1 MANDKSRHGDNPPGS
16 PSLLQWFDEIEKNE
30 AATFRGPVNST
41 NTVGADRRT
50 VPDPLVPCFPLP
62 GTEGMSNPYA
72 KKMPLNLMNDFTTS
86 SNSQNPVPADSSVYG
101 KGLLPISDSDF
112 LFCEGNTDFG
122 YSVTPHSVIDAS
134 SKICDLQN
142 PYVDRELVSAT
153 GSAAAVNSIQQHGD
167 LDSNTSRPQLIDNFT
182 SDGDI
187 TPMSWPTLD
196 GSCLTLGIG
205 CKPND
210 LSVRNVGFDS
220 ERDVLPR
227 LNIFHSQN
235 TNRSLHLSP
244 DVPTRFSSA
253 QNSMQQI
260 EKQQQF
266 LVPGNINVEGNCDER
281 SFYFDANNGTQ
292 SYPAVPIL
300 PFDNRLARLPDSGLS
315 KVNELSLSSWLNMS
329 TSLPLSDQSQ
339 KHQMESG
346 TRNTSMHNQ
355 SGKLFTANEGVAAHV
370 AERGLFPEEFR
381 FSQLASNPHQSEV
394 ASALL
399 SSTNLP
405 GSVITALFGTSVKR
419 AAAETLTATSHA
431 EASKTRRTQSST
443 GLSVEAP
450 FPEVSSLKVSS
461 HDASFASRDRTSP
474 SLLHQAKSTTLN
486 KPQSQMRSVLPPE
499 VKGLSSLIRDA
510 PSRPL
515 QARSAPLLPPSPWT
529 ASSLPP
535 QVRSIPSLSSL
546 SQTYPSLPLQ
556 AKSIPFIQSLSQTTS
571 LAPQVD
577 ISSLPSLSHTSS
589 IQTQA
594 MSIPSLPTTTSYIPT
609 KSRGNELLQ
618 HQAQMAHFLLPQ
630 AQTTTSLPFSYM
642 TVPSLLPIANTT
654 SPPTLSQ
661 NCPSWPLQPQN
672 ASSLPSQ
679 HTIGRPLPPKSLRSS
694 PLPQKPRT
702 ALPPR
707 SQIASSLSSNFSV
720 PSALLPQSQTASPV
734 PRKCIAPPSSTAP
747 PTTEPV
753 TQKVNVRPLPPQR
766 QTDPVFHIKW
776 NADDETQLIGHKC
789 LICKRD
795 LAFTPE
801 GPVSVPPIAPM
812 VAVLPCGHTFHD
824 HCLHLITPKDEVK
837 SPPCIPC
844 AIGES

>member
-1 MANDKSRHGDNPPGS
+1 M
-16 PSLLQWFDEIEKNE
+16 
-30 AATFRGPVNST
+30 V
-41 NTVGADRRT
+41 
-50 VPDPLVPCFPLP
+50 
-62 GTEGMSNPYA
+62 
-72 KKMPLNLMNDFTTS
+72 
-86 SNSQNPVPADSSVYG
+86 
-101 KGLLPISDSDF
+101 
-112 LFCEGNTDFG
+112 
-122 YSVTPHSVIDAS
+122 
-134 SKICDLQN
+134 
-142 PYVDRELVSAT
+142 
-153 GSAAAVNSIQQHGD
+153 
-167 LDSNTSRPQLIDNFT
+167 
-182 SDGDI
+182 
-187 TPMSWPTLD
+187 
-196 GSCLTLGIG
+196 
-205 CKPND
+205 
-210 LSVRNVGFDS
+210 
-220 ERDVLPR
+220 
-227 LNIFHSQN
+227 
-235 TNRSLHLSP
+235 
-244 DVPTRFSSA
+244 
-253 QNSMQQI
+253 
-260 EKQQQF
+260 
-266 LVPGNINVEGNCDER
+266 
-281 SFYFDANNGTQ
+281 
-292 SYPAVPIL
+292 
-300 PFDNRLARLPDSGLS
+300 
-315 KVNELSLSSWLNMS
+315 
-329 TSLPLSDQSQ
+329 
-339 KHQMESG
+339 
-346 TRNTSMHNQ
+346 
-355 SGKLFTANEGVAAHV
+355 VA
-370 AERGLFPEEFR
+370 G
-381 FSQLASNPHQSEV
+381 NPHQPEV

-405 GSVITALFGTSVKR
+405 GSVITGQEIPTTKFNRAVQPSRALFGTSVKR

-431 EASKTRRTQSST
+431 EASKTRKTQSLT
-443 GLSVEAP
+443 GLSVEVP
-450 FPEVSSLKVSS
+450 FREVSSLKISS
-461 HDASFASRDRTSP
+461 QDASFASQDRTSP

-486 KPQSQMRSVLPPE
+486 KPQSQMRSALPLE

-515 QARSAPLLPPSPWT
+515 QARSSPLLPPSPWT

-546 SQTYPSLPLQ
+546 SQTSPSLPLQ

-577 ISSLPSLSHTSS
+577 ISSLPSLSHTASS

-594 MSIPSLPTTTSYIPT
+594 MSIPSLPATTSYIPT
-609 KSRGNELLQ
+609 KTRGNELLQ
-618 HQAQMAHFLLPQ
+618 YQAQMAHFLLPQ
-630 AQTTTSLPFSYM
+630 PQTTTSLPFSYM

-694 PLPQKPRT
+694 PLPQKPWT

-720 PSALLPQSQTASPV
+720 PSSLPPQSQTASPV
-734 PRKCIAPPSSTAP
+734 PRKCTAPPSSTAP
-747 PTTEPV
+747 PTTAPV